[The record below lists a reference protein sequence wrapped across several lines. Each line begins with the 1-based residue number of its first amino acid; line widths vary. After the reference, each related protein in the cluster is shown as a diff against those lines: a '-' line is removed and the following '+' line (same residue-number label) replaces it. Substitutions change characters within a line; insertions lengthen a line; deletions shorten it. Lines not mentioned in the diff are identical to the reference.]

1 MIIISIVCY
10 AFVAFCIG
18 SKSNVIFPVL
28 YTLWI
33 RHSFFKKIKV
43 GYLAGFAIIFIICI
57 ALLQII
63 RQNMFFLFK
72 DWLNSLLFII
82 AERIDMSYYLTKFY
96 EKGFYGLEYNNSLIG
111 ILSYFIPRSIFEFF
125 GAEKPT
131 LFSLSFVRY
140 VMDDDSLYMS
150 VAGSGIAEWINN
162 VIIFH
167 SNTIIYVSIVFC
179 GIVSGLLAKII
190 FYLSEISIKNKQC
203 LVFVSIIILVHT
215 GVFFEFAIIKSIG
228 LLENIILF
236 IISIYILNK
245 ISKFLYKKE
254 SGHL

>member
-1 MIIISIVCY
+1 M
-10 AFVAFCIG
+10 
-18 SKSNVIFPVL
+18 L
-28 YTLWI
+28 YTLLI
-33 RHSFFKKIKV
+33 RHSFFKKIKLWHLV
-43 GYLAGFAIIFIICI
+43 GFAIIFIICI

-82 AERIDMSYYLTKFY
+82 AERIDMPFYLTKFY
-96 EKGFYGLEYNNSLIG
+96 EKGFYGLEYSNSLVG
-111 ILSYFIPRSIFEFF
+111 VLSYFIPRSIFDFF

-140 VMDDDSLYMS
+140 VMDDDSLYRS

-162 VIIFH
+162 VIIFN
-167 SNTIIYVSIVFC
+167 SSTIIYVSIVFC

-190 FYLSEISIKNKQC
+190 FYLSEISIKNKQY
-203 LVFVSIIILVHT
+203 LVFVSIIILVQT

-228 LLENIILF
+228 FLENTILF

-254 SGHL
+254 SRHL